1 MTQYISA
8 EDRIRMREAT
18 DRAVALGFENAH
30 DAWRAMALEC
40 LQQICLTKADRQ
52 IHSERGRSQGSHSDL
67 EVAHLP
73 RQMNHIPK
81 ALNEEL
87 NADPFYL
94 KCCLRFLGGCSGRIE
109 RHHNL
114 IYAGRQ
120 YQAKFAILPACHD
133 HHDQARKMGGV
144 MVTGKSNG
152 WLMQSSQ

>member
-1 MTQYISA
+1 
-8 EDRIRMREAT
+8 
-18 DRAVALGFENAH
+18 
-30 DAWRAMALEC
+30 
-40 LQQICLTKADRQ
+40 
-52 IHSERGRSQGSHSDL
+52 
-67 EVAHLP
+67 
-73 RQMNHIPK
+73 MNHIPK

-133 HHDQARKMGGV
+133 HHDQARNKEIKERFDWIMLNRATESEILSISKAISYTQVRDRLNQKFGIP
-144 MVTGKSNG
+144 K
-152 WLMQSSQ
+152 L